1 MPTPFAPPPL
11 TPPPA
16 SSWARVRRTSA
27 GGGEGFSEMWGELRT
42 PHISRS
48 LLPSGEIQ
56 MRFGRTSGERGMALR
71 EWRERSSRH
80 LSRFLLSSGEIQMR
94 FGRTSGERGMALR
107 EWTEQRSP
115 HLWTR
120 RPSLRHG
127 FHLTLSVPSEGGL
140 DNSVTR
146 ETPVRRLRGS
156 HFRLL
161 QSSAQLLILSSQR
174 GLKFE
179 GWGAQG
185 SPHPSKVSSPPP
197 SGISCRRGRP
207 HAGGGVWGGGDQM
220 PTSAMRTS

>member
-80 LSRFLLSSGEIQMR
+80 LSRFLLPSGDIQER
-94 FGRTSGERGMALR
+94 FGWTSGERGMALA

-120 RPSLRHG
+120 RPSLRPR
-127 FHLTLSVPSEGGL
+127 FHQPLSVSSEGGFSP
-140 DNSVTR
+140 NVTG
-146 ETPVRRLRGS
+146 ETFLSRLGGS

-161 QSSAQLLILSSQR
+161 HSSAQLLILSSQR

-179 GWGAQG
+179 GWGEQG

-197 SGISCRRGRP
+197 AGISCRRGRP